1 MGPLLFL
8 VYIADL
14 AEALGP
20 SCRVVFF
27 ADDVK
32 IFKVLTSPMDSD
44 DLQSSLDRL
53 SDWSAANRLP
63 MAPPKC
69 RVLHLGKN
77 NPRRKYVL
85 DIVEL
90 QVTDCVN
97 DLGFRLC
104 PSLNP

>member
-1 MGPLLFL
+1 
-8 VYIADL
+8 
-14 AEALGP
+14 
-20 SCRVVFF
+20 
-27 ADDVK
+27 
-32 IFKVLTSPMDSD
+32 VLTSPMDSD

-85 DIVEL
+85 DSVEL

-104 PSLNP
+104 PSLSSKTHVEEITKKASKRMFLLFRMLKS